1 MPFVKIVKNKA
12 YFKRFQVQYRR
23 RREGKTDYHARRQ
36 MVLQDKT
43 KFGSPKYRLVVR
55 ITNRDIIAQV
65 VQAKIV
71 GDEVLCAAYAHE
83 LPVFGIQHGLTNYAA
98 AYATGLLLARRTLT
112 KLKIADKFPGAKEA
126 DGTFAASRVKKDDQ
140 GDEESQFPF
149 KAILDVGLART
160 TTGARV
166 FGVLKGAVDGGI
178 AVPHSDK
185 RFPGYNKE
193 SGKLNAKAHRDHI
206 FGKHVADYLKLVKEE
221 ASSNPDEQVHQFSQY
236 IKAGVS
242 PDSIEGIYKKAHGAI
257 RADPTKTLPKK
268 AKKASNAPRK
278 QYQAKKLTGKQR
290 KDAAKAKVAS
300 IRARM
305 NKA

>member
-1 MPFVKIVKNKA
+1 MPFVKVVKSKA

-55 ITNRDIIAQV
+55 ITNRDIVAQI
-65 VQAKIV
+65 VQAKIA
-71 GDEVLCAAYAHE
+71 GDEVVCAAYAHE
-83 LPVFGIQHGLTNYAA
+83 LPVFGIEHGLTNYAA

-112 KLKIADKFPGAKEA
+112 KLKIADKFPGVKEA
-126 DGTFAASRVKKDDQ
+126 DGSYAASRTKKEDQDD
-140 GDEESQFPF
+140 DESQFPF

-178 AVPHSDK
+178 AVPHSNN
-185 RFPGYNKE
+185 RFPGYDK
-193 SGKLNAKAHRDHI
+193 SSSKLNNKVHRDHI
-206 FGKHVADYLKLVKEE
+206 FGKHVAEYLKLVKEG
-221 ASSNPDEQVHQFSQY
+221 ASSNPDEQINQFSKY
-236 IKAGVS
+236 IKAQVA
-242 PDSIEGIYKKAHGAI
+242 PDSIEGIYKKAHAAI

-268 AKKASNAPRK
+268 AKKAGSGPRK
-278 QYQAKKLTGKQR
+278 VYQTKKLTSKQR

-300 IRARM
+300 IRARLA
-305 NKA
+305 KA